1 MVNYLLKIPF
11 IQYSVF
17 TEIFLL
23 ISSLTLLV
31 FGVKKGDKA
40 TRKIACI
47 ATVILSFAIFGA
59 IYANHAIFNPFAE
72 YYRIDFFTT
81 IVKIL
86 IIVSAIISLLLYIGH
101 LDYNPYNAR
110 FEYGIIILLAVI
122 GMLILVSAKD
132 FLTLYMG
139 IELQSL
145 ALYILAAINRT
156 NLKSTEA
163 GFKYFVLGALSS
175 AILLYGISL
184 IYGFTGSLNFND
196 INTSLNQIGEGNLG
210 VIVGLVFIIISLLF
224 KVSAV
229 PFHMWTPD
237 VYEGAPTS
245 VTIFLASTPK
255 LAAFIVLFRV
265 LTEAFSS
272 YYLDWSQ
279 IIALVAV
286 ISLIIGSLGA
296 IMQQNFKRLLAF
308 SSINHVGFMLLA
320 ILVNNNLGIEA
331 LLVYMFIYLSL
342 IFGSFSFLMLIK
354 QAHHTA
360 DGADKKS
367 LEDIDAFAGLARA
380 KPLVALGMVIIL
392 LSMSGLP
399 PFAGFFGKF
408 MIFKAAL
415 AGSFNVIAVIAAL
428 SAVISVFYYLK
439 IIKIMFFDD
448 LSDNYNKNA
457 AFITKLIFAFMV
469 LFNLLFFI
477 KADLF
482 LAFAA
487 NAVEYLF

>member
-1 MVNYLLKIPF
+1 
-11 IQYSVF
+11 
-17 TEIFLL
+17 
-23 ISSLTLLV
+23 
-31 FGVKKGDKA
+31 
-40 TRKIACI
+40 
-47 ATVILSFAIFGA
+47 
-59 IYANHAIFNPFAE
+59 
-72 YYRIDFFTT
+72 
-81 IVKIL
+81 
-86 IIVSAIISLLLYIGH
+86 
-101 LDYNPYNAR
+101 
-110 FEYGIIILLAVI
+110 
-122 GMLILVSAKD
+122 
-132 FLTLYMG
+132 
-139 IELQSL
+139 
-145 ALYILAAINRT
+145 
-156 NLKSTEA
+156 
-163 GFKYFVLGALSS
+163 
-175 AILLYGISL
+175 
-184 IYGFTGSLNFND
+184 
-196 INTSLNQIGEGNLG
+196 
-210 VIVGLVFIIISLLF
+210 
-224 KVSAV
+224 
-229 PFHMWTPD
+229 MWTPD

-367 LEDIDAFAGLARA
+367 LEDIDAFAGLAKA